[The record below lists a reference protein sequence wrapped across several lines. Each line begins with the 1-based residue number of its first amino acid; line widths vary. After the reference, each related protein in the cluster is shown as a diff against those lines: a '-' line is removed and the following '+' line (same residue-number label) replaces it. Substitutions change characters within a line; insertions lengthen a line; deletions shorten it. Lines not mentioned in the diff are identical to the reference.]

1 VILLKKIEIGVPILK
16 NPWEIILS
24 SPEDKRNSDYFLL
37 DTGSVLNLLP
47 RISSLFHRLDKRKFN
62 LAIPEITIKQVVE
75 HLVRSFWKRKKRR
88 EKTHGVEEGMRNF
101 IRFLDDERI
110 LKVSNPEEVP
120 DKHRK
125 QYKKFREDEI
135 LAFLLYEGKFK
146 GIVTEDGKFK
156 KKLSKNKVV
165 IGYQHLLE

>member
-1 VILLKKIEIGVPILK
+1 VFLLKKIEISLPILK
-16 NPWEIILS
+16 NPQEIILS
-24 SPEDKRNSDYFLL
+24 SPKNKRNPDYFLL

-47 RISSLFHRLDKRKFN
+47 RIGSLFHRLDQRKLT
-62 LAIPEITIKQVVE
+62 LAIPEITIRQVAE
-75 HLVRSFWKRKKRR
+75 HLVKSFWKRKKLR
-88 EKTHGVEEGMRNF
+88 EKIHGVEEGMRNF

-120 DKHRK
+120 AKHKK
-125 QYKKFREDEI
+125 QYKEFREDEI
-135 LAFLLYEGKFK
+135 LAFLLNEGKFK

-156 KKLSKNKVV
+156 KRLSKNKVL